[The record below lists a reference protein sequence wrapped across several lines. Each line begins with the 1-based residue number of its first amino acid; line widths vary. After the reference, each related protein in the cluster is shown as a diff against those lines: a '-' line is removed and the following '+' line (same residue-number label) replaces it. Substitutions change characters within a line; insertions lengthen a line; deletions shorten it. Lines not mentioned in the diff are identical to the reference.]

1 MENLISQ
8 DGIITNPVGPK
19 FGSGVEFFQE
29 FIPNLIGLGFVI
41 GVLIFFFVMIIGAIQ
56 WISSGGDK
64 AAIEAARGK
73 ITNAIVGIVILF
85 ALFVVLKIIGD
96 FFGITA
102 LERLELNLEPLILD

>member
-1 MENLISQ
+1 MNLLAQ
-8 DGIITNPVGPK
+8 TLENPVGPSPGK
-19 FGSGVEFFQE
+19 SGIAIFQE
-29 FIPNLIGLGFVI
+29 FIPNLIGLGFVL
-41 GVLIFFFVMIIGAIQ
+41 GALIFFFVMIIGAIQ

>member
-1 MENLISQ
+1 MNLLAQ
-8 DGIITNPVGPK
+8 IIENPVGPSR
-19 FGSGVEFFQE
+19 GETGISVFQQ
-29 FIPNLIGLGFVI
+29 FIPNLIRLSFVI